1 MNRSFSRKKTRSE
14 KRVTLMIGL
23 MITTFLLAWTPYATF
38 ALIEQFSSME
48 VSPKMEVIP
57 AVLAK
62 TSIVYNPIIYV
73 TLNKQLLAALFNNNN
88 KSTTRHIMYR
98 DREPTAVTVT

>member
-1 MNRSFSRKKTRSE
+1 
-14 KRVTLMIGL
+14 MIGL
-23 MITTFLLAWTPYATF
+23 MITTFLLAWTPYAIF

-73 TLNKQLLAALFNNNN
+73 TLNKQLVSTLLNN
-88 KSTTRHIMYR
+88 KSTTRQAMYR
-98 DREPTAVTVT
+98 EQTAVTVT